1 MIINNDTALKVA
13 HLSRLQ
19 LTEAE
24 LPGLVGEMEQILVWM
39 NTLNQLDT
47 TGVEPLIHISTEVNR
62 LRDDVAYPGIG
73 TKAALANAPSK
84 DTDYFRVPK
93 VIE

>member
-1 MIINNDTALKVA
+1 MIINEETALKVA

-19 LTEAE
+19 VSEAE
-24 LPGLVGEMEQILVWM
+24 LPGLVSEMEQILGWM

-47 TGVEPLIHISTEVNR
+47 QGVDPLIHISSEANR
-62 LRDDVAYPGIG
+62 LREDIALQGLG
-73 TKAALANAPSK
+73 TKNALANAPSK
-84 DTDYFRVPK
+84 DSDYIRVPK